1 MPKEDHTS
9 TRSHQ
14 GVPQGGAVEL
24 SLDELA
30 KGLATGTISRGKA
43 IRWMGGALVGA
54 ALASVPGVAWANDRC
69 SEGQTRCGERCV
81 TLQTNERHCGSCRN
95 RCASTQTCCGGRYVN
110 LKRSERHCGSCSNS
124 CAEGEECVEGKC
136 RGGCVSD
143 GGACSGGTDCCAEG
157 QQCVSGVCQC
167 PSGTTLCGGS
177 CVPNCPSGQTLD
189 PQSCLCLSICSNPPG
204 AQCDTCTAES
214 DGETFQ
220 CFCEPSA
227 DGTGSVCRGPLV
239 TNVSS
244 CDECGVFNGINLPVC
259 VQSGAIPG
267 VLYCTTACHGP
278 DGKTCGVPI

>member
-1 MPKEDHTS
+1 MSKDS
-9 TRSHQ
+9 
-14 GVPQGGAVEL
+14 VF
-24 SLDELA
+24 DDLA
-30 KGLATGTISRGKA
+30 RGLADGTLTRGKA
-43 IRWMGGALVGA
+43 IRLMGVALVGGAL
-54 ALASVPGVAWANDRC
+54 ASLPGVALADDDCRRFGRRCRRDSQCCSKNCVRRGDDKVCGCPEGQRRCKDRC
-69 SEGQTRCGERCV
+69 
-81 TLQTNERHCGSCRN
+81 
-95 RCASTQTCCGGRYVN
+95 VN
-110 LKRSERHCGSCSNS
+110 LDRNENHCGSCSNR
-124 CAEGEECVEGKC
+124 CAEGQECVGGVC
-136 RGGCVSD
+136 AGGCASD
-143 GGACSGGTDCCAEG
+143 GGACSGDTDCCAEG

-220 CFCEPSA
+220 CVCEPST

-259 VQSGAIPG
+259 VQSGANPG
-267 VLYCTTACHGP
+267 VLYCTTPCHGP

>member
-1 MPKEDHTS
+1 MANDS
-9 TRSHQ
+9 FF
-14 GVPQGGAVEL
+14 
-24 SLDELA
+24 DELA
-30 KGLATGTISRGKA
+30 RGLADGTLTRGKA
-43 IRWMGGALVGA
+43 LRLMGAALVGGAL
-54 ALASVPGVAWANDRC
+54 ASLPGVALADDDDCRRFGRRCRRDSQCCSKNCVRRGDDKVCGCPEGQSRCNDRC
-69 SEGQTRCGERCV
+69 
-81 TLQTNERHCGSCRN
+81 
-95 RCASTQTCCGGRYVN
+95 VN
-110 LKRSERHCGSCSNS
+110 LDRNENHCGSCSNR
-124 CAEGEECVEGKC
+124 CAEGQECVGGVC
-136 RGGCVSD
+136 AGGCASD
-143 GGACSGGTDCCAEG
+143 GGACSGDTDCCAEG

-177 CVPNCPSGQTLD
+177 CVPNCPSGRTLD

-220 CFCEPSA
+220 CYCEPSA